1 MLVDPEDY
9 THFARTVKRLI
20 LLDVLM
26 KALERD
32 RLYLKS
38 SPCKMIGVWSLM
50 LEKTAEWVRDEWI
63 IQRKALRGFGGDILE
78 VRQLADY
85 REVKAKFRGYRYTQ
99 RYLNEWIRSE
109 CEDLLLQ
116 YWKVGRRT
124 EVSAHRKNM
133 EGENYHEMK

>member
-1 MLVDPEDY
+1 MVEPEDY
-9 THFARTVKRLI
+9 TYFARTVKRLI

-38 SPCKMIGVWSLM
+38 SSCKMIRVWSLM
-50 LEKTAEWVRDEWI
+50 LEKTAEWVRDEWFV
-63 IQRKALRGFGGDILE
+63 QKKVLRGFGGEILE
-78 VRQLADY
+78 VRQLTDC
-85 REVKAKFRGYRYTQ
+85 REVKAKFRGYWYTQ

-116 YWKVGRRT
+116 YWKVSRSM
-124 EVSAHRKNM
+124 EANAHRKNV
-133 EGENYHEMK
+133 EGENYHGMK